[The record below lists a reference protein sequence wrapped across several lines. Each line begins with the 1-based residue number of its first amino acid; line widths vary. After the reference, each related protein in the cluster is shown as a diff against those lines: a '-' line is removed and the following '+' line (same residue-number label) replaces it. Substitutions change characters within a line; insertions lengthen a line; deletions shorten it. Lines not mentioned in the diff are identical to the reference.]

1 MVKLRVRNPKIGLIL
16 FPFLLACIGGEGE
29 EALIIFHD
37 GNLSGLMGE
46 LAGEFKKIHPG
57 IEIHREASE
66 STLAARKVAEVR
78 RAVDIVAVMDHK
90 VIEKVLMNRKLFMP
104 DYADWYIDF
113 ARDRVVIAFTDASRY
128 SDKVSSDNW
137 YRILSREDVR
147 FGCCHQDIGHCGYHT
162 LMTWHLADLFY
173 KDRPDGKS
181 IYNTLYEACSP
192 DSILPS
198 SDEMVSLLGS
208 SALDYAFMYLSTA
221 KQHRLKYIELPRGI
235 DLSDLSLGELYEN
248 AQVRLTGKRP
258 DSYNIVRG
266 APIVYAITIP
276 KGAPDL
282 KHAVMFVEFMLSEKG
297 RKIMERNGHLPIVP
311 VMVKGLSRVPKEFR
325 EYASQH

>member
-1 MVKLRVRNPKIGLIL
+1 MEKLRVRNSKIGLIL
-16 FPFLLACIGGEGE
+16 FLFLLACIGGEE
-29 EALIIFHD
+29 KLIIFHD
-37 GNLSGLMGE
+37 GNLSELMGE
-46 LAGEFKKIHPG
+46 LASEFKKIHPE

-78 RAVDIVAVMDHK
+78 RAVDVLAVMDHK
-90 VIEKVLMNRKLFMP
+90 IIEEVLMTGKLFMP

-128 SDKVSSDNW
+128 SDKISSDNW

-147 FGCCHQDIGHCGYHT
+147 FGRCHQDIGHCGYHT
-162 LMTWHLADLFY
+162 LMTWHLADLSY
-173 KDRPDGKS
+173 EDGSNEKS
-181 IYNTLYEACSP
+181 IYNTLYGACSP
-192 DSILPS
+192 DGVVPS
-198 SDEMVSLLGS
+198 SDELVSLLGS

-221 KQHRLKYIELPRGI
+221 RQHRLRYIELSPRI
-235 DLSDLSLGELYEN
+235 DLSDLSLGELYKN
-248 AQVRLTGKRP
+248 AQVKVTGKRP
-258 DSYNIVRG
+258 DSYNIVKG
-266 APIVYAITIP
+266 TPIVYAITIP

-282 KHAVMFVEFMLSEKG
+282 KHAVMFIEFMLSEKG

-325 EYASQH
+325 EYASRH